1 MDMENKGISNLK
13 IGICISK
20 FNYEFVNQLETS
32 IVNELLKKGVDERN
46 IFLFYVPGAL
56 ELPLLLSRCCKANK
70 FDALI
75 AVGAVI
81 RGETYH
87 FEIVSDQSALGVMNV
102 QLQNDIPIMN
112 AILTTNN
119 DAETKVRVST
129 KGVEV
134 VNGLF
139 ETLDTLN
146 KI

>member
-1 MDMENKGISNLK
+1 MENKGISDLK

-20 FNYEFVNQLETS
+20 FNYEFVNELETS

-46 IFLFYVPGAL
+46 ISTFYVPGAL

-70 FDALI
+70 FDALV

-87 FEIVSDQSALGVMNV
+87 FEIVSDQSALGLMNV

-119 DAETKVRVST
+119 DAETKARVST

-146 KI
+146 QI

>member
-1 MDMENKGISNLK
+1 MENKGISDLK

-46 IFLFYVPGAL
+46 ISSFYVPGAL

-70 FDALI
+70 FDALV

-87 FEIVSDQSALGVMNV
+87 FEIVADQSALGLMNV

-119 DAETKVRVST
+119 DAETKARVST

-146 KI
+146 QI

>member
-1 MDMENKGISNLK
+1 MENKGISNLQ
-13 IGICISK
+13 IGLCISK
-20 FNYEFVNQLETS
+20 FNYEYVSQLEKS
-32 IVNELLKKGVDERN
+32 IVDELLKKGIDKRN
-46 IFLFYVPGAL
+46 IFSFYVPGAL

-87 FEIVSDQSALGVMNV
+87 FEIVSDQSALVLMNV
-102 QLQNDIPIMN
+102 QLQNDILIMN

-119 DAETKVRVST
+119 DAETKARVSS

-139 ETLDTLN
+139 ETLETLN
-146 KI
+146 QIL

>member
-1 MDMENKGISNLK
+1 MENKGISNLK

-70 FDALI
+70 FDALV

-87 FEIVSDQSALGVMNV
+87 FEIVSDQSALGLMNV

-119 DAETKVRVST
+119 DAETKARVST

-146 KI
+146 QI

>member
-146 KI
+146 QI

>member
-1 MDMENKGISNLK
+1 MENKGISDLK

-46 IFLFYVPGAL
+46 ISSFYVPGAL

-70 FDALI
+70 FDALV

-87 FEIVSDQSALGVMNV
+87 FEIVSDQSALGLMNV

-119 DAETKVRVST
+119 DAETRARVST

-146 KI
+146 QI

>member
-1 MDMENKGISNLK
+1 MENKGISDLK

>member
-1 MDMENKGISNLK
+1 MENKGISNLK

-146 KI
+146 QI

>member
-1 MDMENKGISNLK
+1 MENKGISNLQ
-13 IGICISK
+13 IGLCISK
-20 FNYEFVNQLETS
+20 FNYEYVSQLEKS
-32 IVNELLKKGVDERN
+32 IVDELLKKGIDKRN
-46 IFLFYVPGAL
+46 IFSFYVPGAL

-87 FEIVSDQSALGVMNV
+87 FEIVSDQSALGLMNV
-102 QLQNDIPIMN
+102 QLQNDILIMN

-119 DAETKVRVST
+119 DAETKARVSS

-134 VNGLF
+134 EN
-139 ETLDTLN
+139 N
-146 KI
+146 

>member
-87 FEIVSDQSALGVMNV
+87 FEIVSDQSALGVMTV

-146 KI
+146 QI

>member
-1 MDMENKGISNLK
+1 MENKGISNLK

-46 IFLFYVPGAL
+46 ISSFYVPGAL

-70 FDALI
+70 FDALV

-87 FEIVSDQSALGVMNV
+87 FEIVSDQSALGLMNV

-119 DAETKVRVST
+119 DAETKARVST

-146 KI
+146 QI

>member
-119 DAETKVRVST
+119 DAETKVRVTT

>member
-1 MDMENKGISNLK
+1 MENKGISDLK

-46 IFLFYVPGAL
+46 ISSFYVPGAL

-70 FDALI
+70 FDALV

>member
-1 MDMENKGISNLK
+1 MENKGISDLK

-46 IFLFYVPGAL
+46 ISTFYVPGAL

-70 FDALI
+70 FDALV

-87 FEIVSDQSALGVMNV
+87 FEIVSDQSALGLMNV

-119 DAETKVRVST
+119 DAETKARVST

-146 KI
+146 QI

>member
-1 MDMENKGISNLK
+1 MDMENKGISDLK

-46 IFLFYVPGAL
+46 ISSFYVPGAL

-70 FDALI
+70 FDALV

-87 FEIVSDQSALGVMNV
+87 FEIVSDQSALGLMNV

-119 DAETKVRVST
+119 DAETKARVST

>member
-1 MDMENKGISNLK
+1 MENKGISNLK

-119 DAETKVRVST
+119 DAETKVRVTT